1 MEFLPAAADDF
12 VSDLLSVKIA
22 AAFWIFFLKTLS
34 MSGFLVRFLLA
45 LGVRGLECTHFTDLC
60 FVKLSCFLIY
70 CS

>member
-12 VSDLLSVKIA
+12 VYDLLSVKIA

-45 LGVRGLECTHFTDLC
+45 
-60 FVKLSCFLIY
+60 
-70 CS
+70 